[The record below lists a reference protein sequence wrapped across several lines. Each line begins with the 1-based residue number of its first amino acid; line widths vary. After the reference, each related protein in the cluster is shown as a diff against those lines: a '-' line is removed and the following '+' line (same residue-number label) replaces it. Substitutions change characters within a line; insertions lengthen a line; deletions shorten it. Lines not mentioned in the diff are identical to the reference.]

1 MSPTSRQAD
10 KAAAFAALHEGEPF
24 LIPNPWDA
32 GSARVLEALGFR
44 ALATTSSG
52 FAFTLGRLDG
62 STTIDEMAAHVAAVD
77 AATSLPVSVDLE
89 NGYGPD
95 AEDAAHA
102 VGRAAEA
109 GAVGGSIEDY
119 DPDGTIY
126 ELTHAVERVAA
137 AAERAHGL
145 GFRFVLTAR
154 AENLIRGKPDLD
166 DTIGRLQAYE
176 RAGADVLYAPGLRTV
191 EEIRAVCGSVAK
203 PVNVLAS
210 PGLTFAQVTEAGA
223 KRVSVGGALT
233 WVAAKAVADAA
244 ESLRDE
250 GDFDVLSPR
259 VPLGD
264 WFGR

>member
-1 MSPTSRQAD
+1 VSPASRQEE

-24 LIPNPWDA
+24 LVPNPWDA

-77 AATSLPVSVDLE
+77 TATTLPVSVDLE

-145 GFRFVLTAR
+145 GFPFVLTAR
-154 AENLIRGKPDLD
+154 AENLIRDNPDLD
-166 DTIGRLQAYE
+166 DTIARLQAYE
-176 RAGADVLYAPGLRTV
+176 RAGADVLYAPGLRTA

-210 PGLTFAQVTEAGA
+210 AGLTFAEVTKAGA
-223 KRVSVGGALT
+223 HRGSVGGALT
-233 WVAAKAVADAA
+233 WVAARALADAA

-250 GDFDVLSPR
+250 GNFDVLSAR

-264 WFGR
+264 WFAP

>member
-62 STTIDEMAAHVAAVD
+62 STTIDEMAAHVAAID
-77 AATSLPVSVDLE
+77 TATSLPVSVDLE

-119 DPDGTIY
+119 DPDGRIY

-154 AENLIRGKPDLD
+154 AENLIRGNPHLD
-166 DTIGRLQAYE
+166 DTIARLQAYE

-210 PGLTFAQVTEAGA
+210 AGLTFAGVTEAGA
-223 KRVSVGGALT
+223 QRVSVGGALT
-233 WVAAKAVADAA
+233 WVAVKALADAA

-264 WFGR
+264 WLGR

>member
-1 MSPTSRQAD
+1 MLNRQEE
-10 KAAAFAALHEGEPF
+10 KAATFAALHEGEPF

-62 STTIDEMAAHVAAVD
+62 ATTIDEMAAHVAAID

-89 NGYGPD
+89 NGYGPG

-119 DPDGTIY
+119 DRDDRTIY

-137 AAERAHGL
+137 AAERSRAL
-145 GFRFVLTAR
+145 GFPFVLTAR
-154 AENLIRGKPDLD
+154 AENLIRGNTDLD
-166 DTIGRLQAYE
+166 DTIARLQAYE
-176 RAGADVLYAPGLRTV
+176 RAGADVLYAPGLRSI
-191 EEIRAVCGSVAK
+191 EEIRAVCDAVAK
-203 PVNVLAS
+203 PVNVLARA
-210 PGLTFAQVTEAGA
+210 GLTFAEVTEAGA
-223 KRVSVGGALT
+223 QRVSVGGALT
-233 WVAAKAVADAA
+233 WVAAKALADAA
-244 ESLRDE
+244 TSLRDD
-250 GDFDVLSPR
+250 GDFDVLSAR
-259 VPLGD
+259 VPLDD
-264 WFGR
+264 WFRD

>member
-10 KAAAFAALHEGEPF
+10 KAAAFTALHEGEPF

-32 GSARVLEALGFR
+32 GSARVLEALGFH

-62 STTIDEMAAHVAAVD
+62 STTIDEMAAHVAAID
-77 AATSLPVSVDLE
+77 PATSLPVSVDLE

-119 DPDGTIY
+119 DPDGKIY

-137 AAERAHGL
+137 AAERGHGL
-145 GFRFVLTAR
+145 GCRFVLTAR
-154 AENLIRGKPDLD
+154 AENLIRGNPDLD
-166 DTIGRLQAYE
+166 DTIARLQAYE

-210 PGLTFAQVTEAGA
+210 AGLTFAGVTEAGA
-223 KRVSVGGALT
+223 QRVSVGGALT
-233 WVAAKAVADAA
+233 WVAVRAMADAA
-244 ESLRDE
+244 EAIRDR
-250 GDFDVLSPR
+250 GDFSALAAR
-259 VPLGD
+259 VPLGE
-264 WFGR
+264 WFD

>member
-1 MSPTSRQAD
+1 MSSRQEG

-62 STTIDEMAAHVAAVD
+62 ATTIDEMAAHVAAID

-89 NGYGPD
+89 NGYG
-95 AEDAAHA
+95 AEAEAAAHA
-102 VGRAAEA
+102 IGRAAEA

-119 DPDGTIY
+119 DPDGRIY

-137 AAERAHGL
+137 AAERSRGL
-145 GFRFVLTAR
+145 GLPFVFTAR
-154 AENLIRGKPDLD
+154 AENLIRGNPDLD
-166 DTIGRLQAYE
+166 DTIARLQAYE

-191 EEIRAVCGSVAK
+191 EEIRSVCEAVGK
-203 PVNVLAS
+203 PVNALAR
-210 PGLTFAQVTEAGA
+210 PGLTFAGVAEAGA
-223 KRVSVGGALT
+223 QRVSVGGALT
-233 WVAAKAVADAA
+233 WVAAKALADAA
-244 ESLRDE
+244 TSLRDE
-250 GDFDVLSPR
+250 GDFDVLSAR
-259 VPLGD
+259 VPLEE
-264 WFGR
+264 WFRG